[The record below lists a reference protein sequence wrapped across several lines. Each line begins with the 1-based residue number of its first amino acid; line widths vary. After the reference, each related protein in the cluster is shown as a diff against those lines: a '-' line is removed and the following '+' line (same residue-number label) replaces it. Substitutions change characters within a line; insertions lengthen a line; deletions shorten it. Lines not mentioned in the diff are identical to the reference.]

1 MMNNK
6 EKINEMGKKAEKF
19 LIEPPTLDHFPEV
32 VGKVHILAGS
42 AKLVRQQVEENWRL
56 EKLLT

>member
-42 AKLVRQQVEENWRL
+42 AKLVKKQVGEDWKEEGL
-56 EKLLT
+56 